1 MLIYK
6 YKGDKCLK
14 SDNLNDYSIKNYIAL
29 KNYNENL
36 ISRNVHLEE
45 VIRQVFN
52 TYSTLCKFNNTLVN
66 VKEIKYIDF
75 EFIKEYLERNAD
87 VKDSVDSKCRSIY
100 NNLNNWYNKI
110 NNDYSLDEIK
120 WQVVKSMKFYERL
133 GIFSVASIN
142 LKRNY
147 YDFTI

>member
-14 SDNLNDYSIKNYIAL
+14 SNNLNDYSIKNCVAL

-36 ISRNVHLEE
+36 ISKDAHLEE

-52 TYSTLCKFNNTLVN
+52 TYNTLCKFNNTLVN
-66 VKEIKYIDF
+66 VKDINYGDF
-75 EFIKEYLERNAD
+75 EFVKEYLESNAD
-87 VKDSVDSKCRSIY
+87 VKNCIDSKCRSIY
-100 NNLNNWYNKI
+100 DNLNNWYNKI

-133 GIFSVASIN
+133 GIFSIASIN